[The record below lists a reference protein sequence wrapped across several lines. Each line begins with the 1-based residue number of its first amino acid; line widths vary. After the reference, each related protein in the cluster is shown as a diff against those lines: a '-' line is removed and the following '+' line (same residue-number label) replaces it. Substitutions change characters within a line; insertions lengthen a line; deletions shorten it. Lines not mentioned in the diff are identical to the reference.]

1 MLICECLA
9 TRCNL
14 GDLRPRGGA
23 VSARSPKEPSASSH
37 GRNRA
42 TFPCDIHGDFEVFQ
56 IADLDGNHAVD
67 GADLT
72 QLLQGSGQL
81 PIMSCGSSGR

>member
-9 TRCNL
+9 TL
-14 GDLRPRGGA
+14 SDIDDLRPRGGA
-23 VSARSPKEPSASSH
+23 VSARSPKKYRWCSH
-37 GRNRA
+37 GRDRA

-72 QLLQGSGQL
+72 QLLQG
-81 PIMSCGSSGR
+81 